1 MRHLVGRPGHAIAAL
16 LLPLSVVLFAGAAL
30 AQARKPAGAIV
41 YRFHSP
47 IDLDHVVETADVK
60 ITDIPGESTIVTYRK
75 PRGTLGSR
83 NYVQEDRQEDS
94 TTVNILTEKE
104 DVLYSKDDSTGS
116 WAVRSS
122 ASRDSY
128 YVMQEAVAGDS
139 ALTHKGDARGLP
151 IRDDATF
158 ADYDYPYVLVE
169 VVGGRARLFDCAF
182 DTARMTSVADRRF
195 LRRSSHGDFFVEPAL
210 DRIAR
215 FLSEHGSDMK
225 ADQCTPVTPGDQP
238 GPG

>member
-1 MRHLVGRPGHAIAAL
+1 
-16 LLPLSVVLFAGAAL
+16 LLPLSAILFADTAL
-30 AQARKPAGAIV
+30 AQTRKPAGTIV

-60 ITDIPGESTIVTYRK
+60 ITEDPSGNTIVTYRK
-75 PRGTLGSR
+75 PHGTPGSA

-94 TTVNILTEKE
+94 TAINIFTGKGKLLYGKE
-104 DVLYSKDDSTGS
+104 ESTGA

-122 ASRDSY
+122 PSRDSY
-128 YVMQEAVAGDS
+128 YVMMEAVPDES
-139 ALTHKGDARGLP
+139 ALTREADARERD

-158 ADYDYPYVLVE
+158 AEYEYPYVLVE
-169 VVGGRARLFDCAF
+169 VVGGNARLFDCAF
-182 DTARMTSVADRRF
+182 DTDRMTSVADRRF
-195 LRRSSHGDFFVEPAL
+195 LRRSSDRDVFVEPAL

-215 FLSEHGSDMK
+215 FLSEHGTNMK
-225 ADQCTPVTPGDQP
+225 ADQCTPMESSEQA